1 MADPGSDLRF
11 GKQGASLT
19 HADEALV
26 EGLTGSLGSLL
37 APGIGLVC
45 ADALDWLEN
54 VPENS
59 IHAVVTDPPYGLLEY
74 EPRDHDKLRA
84 GRGGVW
90 RVPPALD
97 GVRRSPVPR
106 FTVLKPRDI
115 ERLSEFFARTA
126 QALLRVLVPGG
137 HVFLASNP
145 LVAGWTFEA
154 FASAGFERRGAV
166 IRTVQTLRGGDR
178 PKGAH
183 VEFPDVTVMPRGCW
197 EPWGLFRKPC
207 QGTVAQNLRRCGAG
221 GLRRKSEAEP
231 FKDLIPCAPTSPAER
246 RLAPHPSLKP
256 QRFLRQLVRAALPL
270 GRGVILD
277 PFAGSGS
284 TLAAAAA
291 LGCAAL
297 GVERDGQYVALARGS
312 FEALR
317 GLRV

>member
-1 MADPGSDLRF
+1 MRAATQAEL
-11 GKQGASLT
+11 
-19 HADEALV
+19 ELV
-26 EGLTGSLGSLL
+26 SRLATTQGSLL
-37 APGIGLVC
+37 APGIGLIC
-45 ADALDWLEN
+45 ADCLQWLES
-54 VPENS
+54 VPEGS
-59 IHAVVTDPPYGLLEY
+59 FHAVVTDPPYGLLEY
-74 EPRDHDKLRA
+74 EARDHEKLRA

-90 RVPPALD
+90 RIPPVLD

-115 ERLSEFFARTA
+115 ARLSEFFARTA

-154 FASAGFERRGAV
+154 FASAGFERRGAI
-166 IRTVQTLRGGDR
+166 IRAVQTLRGGDR

-183 VEFPDVTVMPRGCW
+183 LEFPDVTVMPRGCW

-207 QGTVAQNLRRCGAG
+207 QGTVAQNLRRWGAG
-221 GLRRKSEAEP
+221 GLRRRSEAEP
-231 FKDLIPCAPTSPAER
+231 FKDLISCAPTSPAER

-270 GRGVILD
+270 GQGVILD

-284 TLAAAAA
+284 ALAAAAA

-297 GVERDGQYVALARGS
+297 GVERDAQYVELARES

-317 GLRV
+317 DLKV